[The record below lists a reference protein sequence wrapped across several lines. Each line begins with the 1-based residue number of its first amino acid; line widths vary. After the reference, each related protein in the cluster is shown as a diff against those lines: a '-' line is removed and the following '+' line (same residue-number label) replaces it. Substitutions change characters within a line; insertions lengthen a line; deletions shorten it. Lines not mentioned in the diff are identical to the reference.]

1 MRSTLVASLVALAA
15 LCGLLRAQPGDA
27 AVFAQGAVAA
37 DHPVA
42 SEVGAYM
49 LERGGHAVDAAIATA
64 LVLGVVNP
72 FASGIGGGGFALVYD
87 QEEGQTH
94 ALDFRETA
102 PQAILREDFYPNGE
116 HERMLSVVGGLA
128 VGTPG
133 EVLGMVALH
142 ERYGRIPWNEL
153 VYPAYVLAQRG
164 FPAHALM
171 IRRVEM
177 LKQRAPDNYQDIL
190 DAMYV
195 IDGELA
201 EGVRVRRP
209 KFARALELIRLH
221 PLDAFYRG
229 AIAEDIVQSVQKRGG
244 KLSREDLAGYEV
256 VWRTPLRAHVYGYQI
271 DTFPLPSS
279 GGVILQI
286 ALKGYEALQ
295 RAAGVPPA
303 PTPFTSAEEL
313 HRFLHALTW
322 GFAVRA
328 EALGDPAFVE
338 MDIEGFLSDATTQ
351 RIVESFDPERRL
363 PVDAFSL
370 ASQIPDDSGTTHL
383 SVIDREGNAV
393 AFTSTVNTIFASR
406 LVTERYGI
414 LLNNEMDD
422 FATAPMTPND
432 FGLVGL
438 EANAVRPGARPL
450 SSMSPTL
457 VLRDGKLIGSLG
469 GSGGPRI
476 ITSTLQTLM
485 RLVNGESATD
495 AVEGERV
502 HHQWIPETIELD
514 ASLEARLGEALRAR
528 GYTTAP
534 NRWQAAVQAI
544 WRVPGG
550 WDAASD
556 SSKDGAPAGARHG
569 TRENHLRREQP
580 APISPP

>member
-1 MRSTLVASLVALAA
+1 MRPSLVVSLVALAA
-15 LCGLLRAQPGDA
+15 LCGLLRAPPGDA

-72 FASGIGGGGFALVYD
+72 FASGIGGGGFALVFD
-87 QEEGQTH
+87 QEEGETH

-102 PQAILREDFYPNGE
+102 PHAILREDFYPDGA
-116 HERMLSVVGGLA
+116 HERSLSVVGGLA
-128 VGTPG
+128 VATPG
-133 EVLGMVALH
+133 EVHGMVALH
-142 ERYGRIPWNEL
+142 ARYGRIPWHEL
-153 VYPAYVLAQRG
+153 VRPAYNLAQRG

-177 LKQRAPDNYQDIL
+177 LKHRAPDNYQDVL

-195 IDGELA
+195 IDGELV

-209 KFARALELIRLH
+209 KLARALDLISRR
-221 PLDAFYRG
+221 PIDAFYRG
-229 AIAEDIVQSVQKRGG
+229 EIAEDIAETVQQRGG
-244 KLSREDLAGYEV
+244 KLSRDDLDAYEV
-256 VWRTPLRAHVYGYQI
+256 VWRTPLRAHAYGLQI

-295 RAAGVPPA
+295 RAAGVPPT
-303 PTPFTSAEEL
+303 PTPFENAEEL

-328 EALGDPAFVE
+328 ERLGDPAFVD
-338 MDIEGFLSDATTQ
+338 MDIDTFLSAGTTQ
-351 RIVESFDPERRL
+351 RIVESFDPARRL

-406 LVTERYGI
+406 VVTERYGI

-457 VLRDGKLIGSLG
+457 VLRDGKIIGSLG

-476 ITSTLQTLM
+476 ITATLQTLM
-485 RLVNGESATD
+485 RLADGASATD

-502 HHQWIPETIELD
+502 HHQWIPEAIELD
-514 ASLEARLGEALRAR
+514 TSLEARLGDEMRAR
-528 GYTTAP
+528 GYITAP

-544 WRVPGG
+544 WRVPEG

-569 TRENHLRREQP
+569 TRENHLRRAQP
-580 APISPP
+580 APLSPP